1 MSNLAVSNGGE
12 PPRKTNQ
19 PPPASFSSLPIDIVL
34 NVLAR
39 VPRRYYPILRCVCKS
54 LRSLLRSPEIHKTRS
69 FLGKDSLYICFMDKS
84 TDPKT
89 PHWFALRR
97 IENSTTDENVF
108 DSIEFPCGYSLST
121 IAVGHEIFVIPGTHI
136 RSTNLL
142 IFDTQSGKFRQ
153 GPSLLVKRQSNSVG
167 LVGGKIYVIG
177 GHREDKIPA
186 QVFDLKTQTLE
197 AAPIPE
203 ADGRFVWSCAAS
215 FSLDRKVCA
224 LISGR
229 GMTCY
234 DPRDGSCETPELPK
248 DRWCKGGVCV
258 IDNVLFVYFFRF
270 GLMWYDSQLMLW
282 RVVYGLDIGKAGCVA
297 MAEYYGKLA
306 FLWVN
311 RSLLC
316 PKSKEI
322 WCRMIGFDRNESG
335 IHGTAEPSQLLRI
348 VPRDYNMSH
357 CLSLG

>member
-19 PPPASFSSLPIDIVL
+19 PPPTSFSSLPFDIVL

-39 VPRRYYPILRCVCKS
+39 VPKRYYPILRCVCKS
-54 LRSLLRSPEIHKTRS
+54 LRSLLRSPEIQKTRS
-69 FLGKDSLYICFMDKS
+69 LLGKDSLFICFTDRS

-89 PHWFALRR
+89 PHWFTLRR
-97 IENSTTDENVF
+97 IENSTTDENVV
-108 DSIEFPCGYSLST
+108 DSIEVPRGLSLST
-121 IAVGHEIFVIPGTHI
+121 IVVGHEIFAI

-142 IFDTQSGKFRQ
+142 IFDTQSRELRE
-153 GPSLLVKRQSNSVG
+153 GPSLLVKRPSNSVG
-167 LVGGKIYVIG
+167 LIGGKIYVIG
-177 GHREDKIPA
+177 GHREDSIPA
-186 QVFDLKTQTLE
+186 QVFDLKTQTWE

-203 ADGRFVWSCAAS
+203 ADGRFVWSCAAN

-224 LISGR
+224 LSSGR
-229 GMTCY
+229 GTTCY
-234 DPRDGSCETPELPK
+234 DPRDGSCETFELP
-248 DRWCKGGVCV
+248 DGYRWKTGVCV
-258 IDNVLFVYFFRF
+258 IDNVLFVYFFRY
-270 GLMWYDSQLMLW
+270 GLMWYDTQLRLW
-282 RVVYGLDIGKAGCVA
+282 RVVYGLDIGKAGSVA

-316 PKSKEI
+316 PESKEI
-322 WCRMIGFDRNESG
+322 WCRMIGLDRNESG
-335 IHGTAEPSQLLRI
+335 THGTAEPSQLLWI
-348 VPRDYNMSH
+348 VPRDYNMCR